1 MAKNSITDYSGT
13 SSNNSDVQSVDISEG
28 CSPSGINNA
37 IREVMADLADVN
49 DGTVALTSPSAVTLS
64 TDTISEKTS
73 GSGVTIDSVLLKD
86 GALGSIASAVAA
98 HLTSI
103 NGGQIGGNRNLI
115 INGAMQVAQR
125 GTSATSLGN
134 GNSGYHTV
142 DRFRFAEGGSPTYA
156 FTMSQSTTAP
166 TGFSNS
172 LKLDCTTADTSLA
185 STDALL
191 VEQFIEAQNLQHLK
205 YGTTSAESVT
215 LSFWVRSNLT
225 GTFAVWFY
233 QEDDNRAA
241 SKTYTISAADTWEH
255 KTITLSG
262 DQTGVIDNN
271 NGQGFR
277 IAWYLASGTSYTS
290 GTANTDWQTL
300 DNTNRAAGLN
310 VNLASSTSNEWY
322 LTGVQLEVGSTAT
335 EFEHRAFGDELARCM
350 RYYYRID
357 HSNTTGQIALGHQID
372 ADDIIAAFHLPQ
384 PLRATPTISF
394 DKVRIHHNN
403 TTEEGNF
410 TCNNIYLN
418 QSMLGLNFDTSST
431 PFSSDQSCAISV
443 NTNGYLEVIAEL

>member
-1 MAKNSITDYSGT
+1 MA
-13 SSNNSDVQSVDISEG
+13 
-28 CSPSGINNA
+28 
-37 IREVMADLADVN
+37 
-49 DGTVALTSPSAVTLS
+49 LS
-64 TDTISEKTS
+64 KIPPA
-73 GSGVTIDSVLLKD
+73 GHAQYA
-86 GALGSIASAVAA
+86 GA
-98 HLTSI
+98 
-103 NGGQIGGNRNLI
+103 RNLI

-142 DRFRFAEGGSPTYA
+142 DRFRFAEGGTPTYA

-172 LKLDCTTADTSLA
+172 LKLDCTTEDTSLA

-191 VEQFIEAQNLQHLK
+191 VEQYIEAQNLQHLK

-225 GTFAVWFY
+225 GTYAVWFY

-241 SKTYTISAADTWEH
+241 SKTYTINSADTWEH
-255 KTITLSG
+255 KKITLSG

-271 NGQGFR
+271 NGAGFR

-322 LTGVQLEVGSTAT
+322 LTGVQLEVGDTAT
-335 EFEHRAFGDELARCM
+335 DFEHRSYGDELRRCQ
-350 RYYYRID
+350 RYYYKIIPGSNASGYASCNSNNTSRSDAICHFPVTMRIIPTAVETTGTAAD
-357 HSNTTGQIALGHQID
+357 YGCLTAGVNVNCNSVPTFVRASLNTSFVRFPYASNSVTTGQAGVIQGKT
-372 ADDIIAAFHLPQ
+372 AD
-384 PLRATPTISF
+384 SF
-394 DKVRIHHNN
+394 
-403 TTEEGNF
+403 
-410 TCNNIYLN
+410 LAW
-418 QSMLGLNFDTSST
+418 S
-431 PFSSDQSCAISV
+431 
-443 NTNGYLEVIAEL
+443 AEL

>member
-1 MAKNSITDYSGT
+1 MSKAA
-13 SSNNSDVQSVDISEG
+13 E
-28 CSPSGINNA
+28 
-37 IREVMADLADVN
+37 LA
-49 DGTVALTSPSAVTLS
+49 ALIGSQTALS
-64 TDTISEKTS
+64 
-73 GSGVTIDSVLLKD
+73 
-86 GALGSIASAVAA
+86 
-98 HLTSI
+98 
-103 NGGQIGGNRNLI
+103 NRNLI

-142 DRFRFAEGGSPTYA
+142 DRFKFAEGGSPTYA

-185 STDALL
+185 SGDALL
-191 VEQFIEAQNLQHLK
+191 IEHRIEAQNLQHLK
-205 YGTTSAESVT
+205 YGTSSAESIT

-225 GTFAVWFY
+225 GTYVVWFY
-233 QEDDNRAA
+233 QEDDNRSA

-262 DQTGVIDNN
+262 DQTGIIDND
-271 NGQGFR
+271 NGIGFR
-277 IAWYLASGTSYTS
+277 IGWYLASGTSYTS

-322 LTGVQLEVGSTAT
+322 LTGVQLEVGEQAT
-335 EFEHRAFGDELARCM
+335 PFEHRSIGDELARCM
-350 RYYYRID
+350 RYYYRVD
-357 HSNTTGQIALGHQID
+357 EGNTTGQIALGIQQD
-372 ADDIIAAFHLPQ
+372 SDDTMAIFHLPQ

-394 DKVRIHHNN
+394 DKLRIHHNN
-403 TTEEGNF
+403 GAEEGNF
-410 TCNNIYLN
+410 SCNNIYLN
-418 QSMLGLNFDTSST
+418 QSMLGLNLDTSNS
-431 PFSSDQSCAISV
+431 PFSTDEAISLSV
-443 NTNGYLEVIAEL
+443 NDNGYLEIISEL